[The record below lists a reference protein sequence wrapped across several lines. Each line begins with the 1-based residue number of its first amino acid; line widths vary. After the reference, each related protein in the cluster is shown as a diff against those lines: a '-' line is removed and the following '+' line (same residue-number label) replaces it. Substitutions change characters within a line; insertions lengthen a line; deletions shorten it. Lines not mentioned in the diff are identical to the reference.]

1 MTMTKPQNYDMPLR
15 RPSAVL
21 LRPLDFDGLRR
32 NFGVCFDENNLH
44 QRTHG
49 FRLRRPFTP
58 FNAPRPENQRKQKI
72 NDEITAPELRV
83 VDSKGQPL
91 GILPKR
97 EALRIAQE
105 QELDLVEI
113 APQAKPPVAK
123 IIDYGKFSYEQQK
136 REKQQK
142 KAQVHSTLKEMRFK
156 AGTDTHDFDFK
167 TRHAREFLLEGHK
180 VRATVMFR
188 GREIVHIDIGQAML
202 QRFIDALADVSKIDQ
217 PMKQEGRLLAVTLAP
232 DPTKA
237 AKKKKDDKAEA
248 KTKKAETEPSAEA
261 ATTQPPPTPDA
272 EQA

>member
-1 MTMTKPQNYDMPLR
+1 MP
-15 RPSAVL
+15 
-21 LRPLDFDGLRR
+21 
-32 NFGVCFDENNLH
+32 
-44 QRTHG
+44 
-49 FRLRRPFTP
+49 RL
-58 FNAPRPENQRKQKI
+58 ESQRKQKI

-83 VDSKGQPL
+83 LDAKGQL
-91 GILPKR
+91 IGILAR
-97 EALRIAQE
+97 RDALRTAQE

-142 KAQVHSTLKEMRFK
+142 KAQVHQTLKEMRFK

-167 TRHAREFLLEGHK
+167 TRHAREFLEEGHK

-188 GREIVHIDIGQAML
+188 GREIVHIEIGQKML
-202 QRFIDALADVSKIDQ
+202 QRFIDSLADVSKVDQ

-237 AKKKKDDKAEA
+237 LKKKKEEKLAAKAQARLDGTSVEEVDDTDEA
-248 KTKKAETEPSAEA
+248 NESAEHNE
-261 ATTQPPPTPDA
+261 TTPSPSSDTEA
-272 EQA
+272 SV

>member
-1 MTMTKPQNYDMPLR
+1 M
-15 RPSAVL
+15 
-21 LRPLDFDGLRR
+21 
-32 NFGVCFDENNLH
+32 H
-44 QRTHG
+44 
-49 FRLRRPFTP
+49 
-58 FNAPRPENQRKQKI
+58 APRLENQRKQKI

-91 GILPKR
+91 GILPRK

-123 IIDYGKFSYEQQK
+123 IIDYGKFSYEHQK

-142 KAQVHSTLKEMRFK
+142 KAQVHQTLKEMRFK

-167 TRHAREFLLEGHK
+167 TRHARAFLLDGHK

-202 QRFIDALADVSKIDQ
+202 QRFIDSLADVSKVDQ

-237 AKKKKDDKAEA
+237 AKKKKEEKVQEKSAARQARADEGGAAEPTETTQSPSSNAAEA
-248 KTKKAETEPSAEA
+248 V
-261 ATTQPPPTPDA
+261 
-272 EQA
+272 